1 MFGFFNNIFK
11 IFRKLF
17 SYYVISLAIIAWVPA
32 YMVANDLGAVQDLAM
47 LIAIVSYSFNRVGKL
62 LIEIFKG
69 LLG

>member
-32 YMVANDLGAVQDLAM
+32 YMVANDLGTVQGLAM